1 LKRDRYFWSN
11 IQGTRPP
18 PAPAEENPS
27 PTAPAAAK
35 EEKEKKQEEQA
46 AGVEAAAK
54 EEATEKEEKKP
65 LATAE
70 AAAKEEKEKK
80 QEEQAAGVEAAAKE
94 EATEKEEK
102 KPLATAE
109 AAAKEEKE
117 KKQEEQAA
125 GVEAAAK
132 EEAAEKEEKKPL
144 ATAEAAAKEEKEKKQ
159 EAKMP
164 TADEIE
170 RTKKKLSR
178 EIKRIGLLT
187 RNLVDNGLF
196 DEQKKAFEEK
206 GIDPDKTFEDIQE
219 YLNEARTKLYDDDLS
234 GSELFTSKA
243 RRCYNKALYTPSR
256 WWRFSNVY
264 AVPIWI
270 YLVGFLAAV
279 LAFYIIQLDY
289 NFLHLNPPGVR
300 IQEDALHA
308 ATWGTVGGILRGLW
322 FLKNKVSTRK
332 YENSFRIYF
341 LSVPFLGGLFGALIY
356 FILIAGVFILAPTQT
371 PTILNQTAPAPNAT
385 QTGPVTQ
392 VNTTST
398 TTTTN
403 STTTTNRTQGSAPP
417 TTTTTTTTNRT
428 QGSAP
433 PTGNVPTL
441 AIIPLAALAGYNW
454 EWAVTIFNRIGD
466 SFKERREEDREEE
479 EREE

>member
-27 PTAPAAAK
+27 PTAP
-35 EEKEKKQEEQA
+35 
-46 AGVEAAAK
+46 
-54 EEATEKEEKKP
+54 
-65 LATAE
+65 
-70 AAAKEEKEKK
+70 
-80 QEEQAAGVEAAAKE
+80 
-94 EATEKEEK
+94 
-102 KPLATAE
+102 

-371 PTILNQTAPAPNAT
+371 PTILNQTASAPNAT

-398 TTTTN
+398 TTTN
-403 STTTTNRTQGSAPP
+403 STTTTTNRTQGSAPP
-417 TTTTTTTTNRT
+417 TTTTTTNRTQGSAPPTTTTTNSTTTTTNRT

-479 EREE
+479 KREE

>member
-54 EEATEKEEKKP
+54 EEA
-65 LATAE
+65 
-70 AAAKEEKEKK
+70 
-80 QEEQAAGVEAAAKE
+80 
-94 EATEKEEK
+94 
-102 KPLATAE
+102 
-109 AAAKEEKE
+109 
-117 KKQEEQAA
+117 
-125 GVEAAAK
+125 
-132 EEAAEKEEKKPL
+132 AEKEEKKPL

-164 TADEIE
+164 IADEIE

-398 TTTTN
+398 TTTNRTQG
-403 STTTTNRTQGSAPP
+403 SAPPTTTTTTTTNRTQGSAPP
-417 TTTTTTTTNRT
+417 TTTTTNSTTTTNRT